1 LLAQRRRRAG
11 TGGHRFPRESAWSA
25 NSEGGE
31 LLISVIK
38 ELWAFMRERKKL
50 WLAPIVIL
58 MVLLSGLLFL
68 AQGTALAPFIYSI
81 F

>member
-1 LLAQRRRRAG
+1 V
-11 TGGHRFPRESAWSA
+11 SAWSV
-25 NSEGGE
+25 NSEGDQ
-31 LLISVIK
+31 LLVSVIK

-50 WLAPIVIL
+50 WLAPILII

>member
-1 LLAQRRRRAG
+1 VL
-11 TGGHRFPRESAWSA
+11 T
-25 NSEGGE
+25 
-31 LLISVIK
+31 VVK

-50 WLAPIVIL
+50 WLAPIIIL
-58 MVLLSGLLFL
+58 FVLIGGLLML

>member
-1 LLAQRRRRAG
+1 VLA
-11 TGGHRFPRESAWSA
+11 
-25 NSEGGE
+25 
-31 LLISVIK
+31 LIR

-50 WLAPIVIL
+50 WLAPIIVV
-58 MVLLSGLLFL
+58 MVLISGLLFL